1 MTERRRVLVTGLGGA
16 VGGAVRPALEERF
29 EVASLSRSGVEG
41 VPPERDFR
49 GDISVFAEIAPA
61 FEGVDTVVHLAAYGG
76 VNSPRGMWEAAWEE
90 ILRHNI
96 TGTRNVFEA
105 ALQAGVRRVVF
116 ASSGATMSGYQSV
129 SPYAEITRGEYD
141 RVPPEWRMLRP
152 GDEPRPLN
160 LYAVSKLFGEDL
172 ARLYVE
178 TTELSIICL
187 RIGACSAHGRPREG
201 DPWNQAIF
209 VSHRDIADLVVRS
222 IEAPGELRYDI
233 FFGISN
239 NRWRFRDFSHS
250 TEVLGHVPQDAAEDF
265 LGGSG

>member
-1 MTERRRVLVTGLGGA
+1 MDQRRVLVTGLGGA
-16 VGGAVRPALEERF
+16 VGAAIRPALEERY
-29 EVASLSRSGVEG
+29 EVVALSRGGVEG
-41 VPPERDFR
+41 LPPERDVR
-49 GDISVFAEIAPA
+49 ADIAVLEEIEPA

-76 VNSPRGMWEAAWEE
+76 VNSPRGMWEAPWDE

-105 ALQAGVRRVVF
+105 SLRAGVRRVVF

-172 ARLYVE
+172 ARLYVG
-178 TTELSIICL
+178 TTDLSIICL

-222 IEAPGELRYDI
+222 IEAPEDVRFDI

-250 TEVLGHVPQDAAEDF
+250 TEVLGHVPRDAAEDF
-265 LGGSG
+265 LGDAD